1 MSRTATYALIASQT
15 LGSATTTVTF
25 SSIPGTY
32 TDLILICNARS
43 ATAAVSD
50 TYLMTLNGDTGNNYS
65 RTRLLGNGST
75 ATTANRSSAPNI
87 DFEGMAGANA
97 SAGTFMTARIQLQD
111 YSNTATHK
119 TSLIRGDDANNYVLT
134 TVGLWRS
141 TSAITSITLVTSSGA
156 QFATGSTFKLYGI
169 EAGNA

>member
-1 MSRTATYALIASQT
+1 MPSTYEKIEAKT
-15 LGSATTTVTF
+15 LGSNTTSVTF
-25 SSIPGTY
+25 STISGTF
-32 TDLILICNARS
+32 TDLVLICSARS

-75 ATTANRSSAPNI
+75 ATSGNRSSAPNI

-97 SAGTFMTARIQLQD
+97 SSGTFMTARVQLQN
-111 YSNTATHK
+111 YSNATTYK
-119 TSLIRGDDANNYVLT
+119 TCLVRGDDANNYVLA

-141 TSAITSITLVTSSGA
+141 TSAITSITLATSSGA
-156 QFATGSTFKLYGI
+156 QFVTGSTFTLYGI
-169 EAGNA
+169 KAA